1 MEFPIHRIHFYGY
14 TPVPFTCIAAADSGL
29 LATGRQDGSIEVY
42 DRHRNFFMVARIP
55 STVTKSVEALS
66 WIGPRLF
73 YTGALGR
80 LVEVDLDTFS
90 VKDTLLLMGN
100 PISRCLSSCGSY
112 LVIGNDEGFI
122 SICSTESSSV
132 SLVQTLPQLTGIVT
146 VRSKILS
153 LACIDA
159 KEKLLAAGTSS
170 GTLMVICFTNTS
182 YSIRHTLLSES
193 KDTFVWVLLFSRTS
207 LFSGDNKGNVCVWDV
222 TVGGLLHTFPS
233 HYAHV
238 LALTASP
245 DGQTVFSGGA
255 DALVRRYER
264 FLSEDNCTQWELGGT
279 IRGCR
284 RDIRGLVYLAGQ
296 NYDPASQATNLDTRF
311 EPHRLLAVGLDA
323 RLQVLA
329 CEQPERG
336 LDAFARAHRTLA
348 CQVGRPRD
356 SKIKSIAHV
365 AALPFWPLACAAT
378 RPSPCE
384 FVSVEH
390 SNEQRPPTRLCLLRY
405 PDKLDLV
412 RLAQIDDKRK
422 RSQAHRFLPIS
433 NSLLQL
439 AEIRPRKGL
448 EIIASTLSKCGSFVA
463 YSDMVRTRILRVTIS
478 PVTVEE
484 ERRGV
489 LPSVS
494 VSRIQWEQNDRK
506 RKSVSRRRLSPSAR
520 TNSTDSLTESSR
532 IHGSS
537 SETDTDT
544 DDLSA
549 ASVAK
554 FFALDQTIG
563 SVTSVENNT
572 SDVFPTPIKHQPDI
586 NENALPSSSCLTFTD
601 DSQHLIQVL
610 RASAELICVD
620 VQTGNENWRRDLISE
635 SGSVFRVHLL
645 SVSKSVGT
653 GVAVVAIGC
662 SDGRVRLYSTASGQ
676 QLLTCPCVASSS
688 GYSPL
693 PACLAFSVPRSG
705 ELDLSIL
712 YTNSQLSEWHLSLS
726 KLNCP
731 DDASCAVPNRDLDR
745 SAMSA
750 TFNMWL
756 SDFWNKMEEEVHSN
770 LGLFHSLAYV
780 DSDNWLLASD
790 RYLVLLTRN
799 KPFFRGMITK
809 RLRTKDEL
817 YPESCMRI
825 CTNFESIIQAAVV
838 EKNELAIVAL
848 HSAQIALKLSAPMQR
863 KPFGT

>member
-1 MEFPIHRIHFYGY
+1 MEFPIHRIQFYGY
-14 TPVPFTCIAAADSGL
+14 IPTPFTCIAAADSGL

-42 DRHRNFFMVARIP
+42 DRHRNFFMVTRIP

-80 LVEVDLDTFS
+80 LVEVDLNTFS

-122 SICSTESSSV
+122 SICSTETSPV
-132 SLVQTLPQLTGIVT
+132 SLVQTLPQLTG
-146 VRSKILS
+146 KILS
-153 LACIDA
+153 LACLDA

-182 YSIRHTLLSES
+182 YSIRYTLLSES
-193 KDTFVWVLLFSRTS
+193 KDTLVWVLLFSKTS

-279 IRGCR
+279 VRGCR

-296 NYDPASQATNLDTRF
+296 TYDPASQAMNLDTRF

-323 RLQVLA
+323 RLQILA

-336 LDAFARAHRTLA
+336 LDALARAHRTLA
-348 CQVGRPRD
+348 YQVGRPRD
-356 SKIKSIAHV
+356 PKIKAIAHV

-384 FVSVEH
+384 FVSMEH

-412 RLAQIDDKRK
+412 RLAQIDKKGK
-422 RSQAHRFLPIS
+422 RSTVHRFLPIS
-433 NSLLQL
+433 KSLLQL

-448 EIIASTLSKCGSFVA
+448 EVISSTLSKCGSFVA
-463 YSDMVRTRILRVTIS
+463 YSDMVQTRILRVTIS

-494 VSRIQWEQNDRK
+494 ISRVQWEQNDRK
-506 RKSVSRRRLSPSAR
+506 RKSASRRRLSPSAR

-554 FFALDQTIG
+554 FFALDQTTS
-563 SVTSVENNT
+563 SVTSIENNT
-572 SDVFPTPIKHQPDI
+572 SDAFPTPIKHQPDI
-586 NENALPSSSCLTFTD
+586 NENALPSSSCLAFTD

-620 VQTGNENWRRDLISE
+620 VQTGNENWRRELISE
-635 SGSVFRVHLL
+635 NGSVFRVHLL
-645 SVSKSVGT
+645 SVSKAVGT
-653 GVAVVAIGC
+653 GVAVAAIGC
-662 SDGRVRLYSTASGQ
+662 SDGRVRLYSTVTGQ
-676 QLLTCPCVASSS
+676 QLLTCPCVASFS
-688 GYSPL
+688 GHSPL
-693 PACLAFSVPRSG
+693 PACLAFSVPRSD

-726 KLNCP
+726 KLNCS
-731 DDASCAVPNRDLDR
+731 DDASCAGPNRELAK
-745 SAMSA
+745 SVMSA

-780 DSDNWLLASD
+780 DSDSWLLASD
-790 RYLVLLTRN
+790 RYLVLLTRD

-825 CTNFESIIQAAVV
+825 STNFESIIQAAVV